1 MLGLSDIT
9 PIGGRDIL
17 LGLSDITPIGGRVI
31 YSVRFI

>member
-17 LGLSDITPIGGRVI
+17 LGLSDITPIGGRV
-31 YSVRFI
+31 R